1 MKSLK
6 EQIKEFLAERGY
18 QGGYTIVCNGEV
30 GGWTRHLDNPAGWM
44 PGCIAIDNDGN
55 QWIALGG
62 TDYDGAEYW
71 EALPA

>member
-18 QGGYTIVCNGEV
+18 QGGYTIVCNSEI
-30 GGWTRHLDNPAGWM
+30 GGWVNSLDNPGSWM

-62 TDYDGAEYW
+62 NDYDGAERW
-71 EALPA
+71 EEL